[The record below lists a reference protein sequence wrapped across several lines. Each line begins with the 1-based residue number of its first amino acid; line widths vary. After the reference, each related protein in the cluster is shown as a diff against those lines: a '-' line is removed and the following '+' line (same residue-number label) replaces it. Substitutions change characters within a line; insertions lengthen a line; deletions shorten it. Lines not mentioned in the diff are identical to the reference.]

1 MQTPAV
7 DGEGL
12 EGLDGGREGKLV
24 AIGRGGGEAPTGLLL
39 ESLRTGKLMG
49 PPPHT
54 HTKGWI
60 NPNDWER
67 GGGVL
72 RLYRYGIPSPGLIL
86 VAQMRKRNQ
95 EGPG

>member
-1 MQTPAV
+1 M
-7 DGEGL
+7 
-12 EGLDGGREGKLV
+12 EGLDGGRRGKLV
-24 AIGRGGGEAPTGLLL
+24 AIGRCVYVGKGSYWTW

-49 PPPHT
+49 SPPLHT

-60 NPNDWER
+60 NPDDWER

-72 RLYRYGIPSPGLIL
+72 RLYRYGIPSLGLIL

>member
-1 MQTPAV
+1 M
-7 DGEGL
+7 GEERGNWSL
-12 EGLDGGREGKLV
+12 LGGV
-24 AIGRGGGEAPTGLLL
+24 CVGGGGSYWTW

-49 PPPHT
+49 SPPPHT

-72 RLYRYGIPSPGLIL
+72 RLYRYGIPSPGHIL

>member
-54 HTKGWI
+54 HT
-60 NPNDWER
+60 PR
-67 GGGVL
+67 A
-72 RLYRYGIPSPGLIL
+72 GLI
-86 VAQMRKRNQ
+86 QMIGKG
-95 EGPG
+95 EGES

>member
-1 MQTPAV
+1 M
-7 DGEGL
+7 GE
-12 EGLDGGREGKLV
+12 EGETGGNWEV
-24 AIGRGGGEAPTGLLL
+24 CMCGERLLL
-39 ESLRTGKLMG
+39 DLGVSEDKEINGFS

-54 HTKGWI
+54 HTNGWI

-86 VAQMRKRNQ
+86 VPQMRKRNQ